1 METEESA
8 INNEAIKEHKF
19 AMSAVNTETYD
30 LLKRIKPY
38 IETIKICELKCNR
51 FTDADKTAKGIL
63 EEVIKINKQHIVQ
76 ILEL

>member
-1 METEESA
+1 
-8 INNEAIKEHKF
+8 
-19 AMSAVNTETYD
+19 MSAVNTETYD